1 MIFDVN
7 QTEFKS
13 EYQRLIW
20 QAGTHIVPL
29 EISLVDIDDEET
41 REGCKQIY
49 DCIVEI
55 LMDMY
60 NNSDEYTERPR
71 WYTCDYIAWLT
82 NGDKPMKKHANEYN
96 RYLQTIHKFGFE
108 YDETIG
114 CWSNERYPLL
124 FEYYPRF
131 SVLFKE
137 RKKNL
142 GGYTDRLDFRLF
154 AKRISLSFDD
164 ILRPLSFM
172 EQAYAT
178 KLHNYAISKG
188 MKMEIKSP
196 YSSRYI
202 YKKLYSLEIH
212 NLPFKVEVVYRL
224 SNGGHIHDEL
234 ERLLK
239 IVERQEDKDEIIKY
253 IQGGICVC
261 NACNGIKKANQRCGK
276 WIDINGERR
285 LASMCHP
292 AISKYRRG
300 KDISYTDYDI
310 EMMKR
315 MIDIRVVQIDEYL
328 EG

>member
-1 MIFDVN
+1 M
-7 QTEFKS
+7 
-13 EYQRLIW
+13 
-20 QAGTHIVPL
+20 
-29 EISLVDIDDEET
+29 
-41 REGCKQIY
+41 
-49 DCIVEI
+49 
-55 LMDMY
+55 
-60 NNSDEYTERPR
+60 
-71 WYTCDYIAWLT
+71 
-82 NGDKPMKKHANEYN
+82 
-96 RYLQTIHKFGFE
+96 
-108 YDETIG
+108 
-114 CWSNERYPLL
+114 
-124 FEYYPRF
+124 
-131 SVLFKE
+131 
-137 RKKNL
+137 
-142 GGYTDRLDFRLF
+142 
-154 AKRISLSFDD
+154 
-164 ILRPLSFM
+164 
-172 EQAYAT
+172 
-178 KLHNYAISKG
+178 
-188 MKMEIKSP
+188 
-196 YSSRYI
+196 
-202 YKKLYSLEIH
+202 
-212 NLPFKVEVVYRL
+212 PFKVEVVYRL